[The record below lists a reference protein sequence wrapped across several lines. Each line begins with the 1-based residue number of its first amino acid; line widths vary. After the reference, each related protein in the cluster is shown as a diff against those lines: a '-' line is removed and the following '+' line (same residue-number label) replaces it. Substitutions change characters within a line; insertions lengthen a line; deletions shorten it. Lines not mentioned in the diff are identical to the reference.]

1 MSRSTRILIVSK
13 LIKVFLSNNIMFL
26 QMQITISVQETN
38 KLSIPLKVVKY
49 KKKNPI
55 RMRINTIINNILEC
69 NN

>member
-1 MSRSTRILIVSK
+1 
-13 LIKVFLSNNIMFL
+13 
-26 QMQITISVQETN
+26 MQITISVQETN

>member
-1 MSRSTRILIVSK
+1 
-13 LIKVFLSNNIMFL
+13 
-26 QMQITISVQETN
+26 MQITISVQETI

-49 KKKNPI
+49 KKMNPI